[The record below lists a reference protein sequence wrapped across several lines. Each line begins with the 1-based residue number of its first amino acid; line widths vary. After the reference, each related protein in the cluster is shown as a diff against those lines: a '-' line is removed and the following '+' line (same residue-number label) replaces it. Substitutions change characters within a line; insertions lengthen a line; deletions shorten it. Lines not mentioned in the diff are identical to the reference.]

1 MFAPQRLPAAFFE
14 QPVVDAARSLLGKRL
29 VHLSGGK
36 RLSGIIIETEAYSGE
51 EDLACH
57 ARAGRTKRTEVMYG
71 PAGFA
76 YVYFNYGMH
85 WLFNFVTGEAGFP
98 AAVLLRAVYPLE
110 GLEEM
115 KKRRSPQPFQLWC
128 NGPSKLCKAM
138 DIDGRHH
145 GINLCIPESSIWVEE
160 AFEIKPAEIIS
171 GPRVGIKN
179 VPEPWRS
186 IPWRFRI
193 ETANLDQETR

>member
-1 MFAPQRLPAAFFE
+1 
-14 QPVVDAARSLLGKRL
+14 LLGKRL
-29 VHLSGGK
+29 VHLISRK
-36 RLSGIIIETEAYSGE
+36 RLSGIITETEAYRGE

-85 WLFNFVTGEAGFP
+85 WLLNFVTGETGFP
-98 AAVLLRAVYPLE
+98 AAVLLRAIFPLE

-115 KKRRSPQPFQLWC
+115 EKRRSPQPFKLWC
-128 NGPSKLCKAM
+128 NGPSKLCQAL
-138 DIDGRHH
+138 DINGRYN
-145 GINLCIPESSIWVEE
+145 GLNICVPESPIWVED
-160 AFEIKPAEIIS
+160 AFEINAAEITS
-171 GPRVGIKN
+171 SPRVGIKN

-193 ETANLDQETR
+193 NHTCFDPEGQLTGC